1 MAMTEMEKAIAR
13 SYEAARQRRFYENQA
28 KAQNNPV
35 YEKIK
40 TTDYGN
46 KPEPKSSGMFSDA
59 MTEAERQKAFYEN
72 QARQEKIVDSLY
84 VTPSGSDKER
94 ARKEAQLK
102 EELTPAQLEQMI
114 DKVATQKQREVKRQE
129 ALSLEQKESER
140 LQGVIAE
147 GKKQAPTYRT
157 SYEVGELTSFE
168 EAKQASDETYRQ
180 YWYDKAND
188 VTKNWTD
195 ADYALLVEPKY
206 KTVKTDRRGNTKD
219 VRVYPEGYDKYKEAQ
234 ERINA
239 GPLDFSSEETHKML
253 IKPPQSK
260 HGYGKYQSWISK
272 DDPLRQAVE
281 AQADVMKDFLDAEGI
296 SISKSFGDGNPDN
309 VYGEGVYLNT
319 GTSAHIDW
327 DSDLK
332 RMQRYMTAPDSELGT
347 YSQVFYRPETES
359 ILDNVMVN
367 VIAAVTGTSAYLTAA
382 RGGDLEDVAKTY
394 VAGEITAPILE
405 EVVGTFGVDAD
416 LFGMDA
422 KDFSEGM
429 MDVQETLI
437 KGGDVEDALIKE
449 FGVPVLKKA
458 AGAIGDMLPEG
469 GFETPQI
476 LKDAEDVIKVAG
488 RAFDDAVLQKAKPIV
503 EAVGDVGQ
511 EVIDITAETFEP
523 VVDLVDEGLD
533 VFGEKVVDPV
543 LQVGSDVLS
552 EVEDIAKEGGRQL
565 DKKVLQ
571 PVYKTIDPIVQA
583 GSDVLSEVEDIF
595 IDPIKEVAPVV
606 EDVVKEGGRKFDE
619 AVLQPI
625 KENVLEPVVD
635 VGQKVIDVVQEGG
648 RKFDEAVL
656 QPAKDFVEDIELP
669 EAPDL
674 PDLPDMSMPDLPFS
688 IGGLLDSGT
697 PQQRTPVENLFD
709 KELFKFDTEIKSTQ
723 QMLSPIMNLRRYG

>member
-1 MAMTEMEKAIAR
+1 MTEMEKAIAR

-59 MTEAERQKAFYEN
+59 MTEAERQKAFYEK

-114 DKVATQKQREVKRQE
+114 DKVATQKQREVERQE

-359 ILDNVMVN
+359 ILDNVMVD

-476 LKDAEDVIKVAG
+476 LKDAEDAIKVAG

-523 VVDLVDEGLD
+523 VVDLADKGLD

-543 LQVGSDVLS
+543 LQV
-552 EVEDIAKEGGRQL
+552 
-565 DKKVLQ
+565 
-571 PVYKTIDPIVQA
+571 

-688 IGGLLDSGT
+688 IGGLLDSGI

-723 QMLSPIMNLRRYG
+723 EMLSPMMNSRRYG